1 MVVNEILV
9 SWTEN
14 NKADAEMYLSYLLER
29 RTEMKIS
36 KDNWRKFARRIVE
49 KGNKISVKDA
59 KECGIPTGYFI
70 EMCMRGLSEEQLV
83 NNAKKLLERLGEQND

>member
-1 MVVNEILV
+1 
-9 SWTEN
+9 
-14 NKADAEMYLSYLLER
+14 MYLSCLLEWRMQNETFEWDIR
-29 RTEMKIS
+29 RWMWRKHGMKIS

-83 NNAKKLLERLGEQND
+83 KNAKTLLEKLG